1 MPLPNLSPE
10 TAGIPTNLSAS
21 NRRRIATLL
30 AADLAEVQPSPDALQ
45 GEEAFEIC
53 QRLIDEHDGRCVSTI
68 GKSLIAEFTNAVSAV
83 HCSVAIQQAMLAKND
98 PLSLDKRVL
107 LRIGLSVG
115 DVIEEDGNLFGIGL
129 DTATGLRALAVPGG
143 ICLGG
148 TVYEHAKERVQVGV
162 EFAGE
167 QRVGNNREPIDV
179 YQVVE
184 PGVEKGHV
192 PIWTELRRRNVFRVS
207 VAYAVVAWLL
217 IQVADVVLPT
227 FDAPQ
232 WIMQGFISLSILGF
246 PIVVVLAWV
255 YELTPMGL
263 KRSDDVL
270 RQTSIRWITGKRLN
284 GMIMVLLVAAV
295 VFLIFDNYVSPRLDS
310 GGPPAESIAVL
321 AFENHSRNP
330 EDVYFADGLAEEL
343 LSVLARI
350 KELKV
355 ASRTASFYYKGK
367 DVDIATIAETLD
379 VNEVLSG
386 SVRREGE
393 RIRVTAVLDDTQA
406 GNVSWTE
413 TYDRTMDDVLDI
425 QSDIAQSVANAI
437 VPVMSPESLSQVEA
451 RLTENNEAYDL
462 YLRGRSYLR
471 MPAEESTLASAIQ
484 LFNGAIDLDP
494 VFAHAYA
501 GLCEAYLSQ
510 FGFSQR
516 PESFESAEPACR
528 RALALNDGLWEVH
541 VALGNLYRV
550 NGRYDDAIVNLK
562 SAMERQPNAV
572 TPYLDLARTYA
583 AQDLPDLA
591 EAMYKKAEEVEGGY
605 WGVHKAY
612 GVFLLDQSRNAEA
625 IERQLKVIELTPD
638 SGIGF
643 DNLGNTYL
651 GLGELDKAEAAFNDS
666 PLPSRWT
673 YWNRGLVYYF
683 RHEFARAVEDQKMAI
698 SLAPDAYGSWGALA
712 DAYRFMPGEEDNARG
727 AYEEAIRLAKQQ
739 LAINPTDWGAVARV
753 GLYYAYTGRNEQSA
767 AEFEKLPDRTPETI
781 VHYFVARARLQMGDV
796 DGALDGLRKLIESG
810 WTPKLLVADPD
821 FASLHG
827 LVEFERLMRK
837 DTA

>member
-1 MPLPNLSPE
+1 
-10 TAGIPTNLSAS
+10 
-21 NRRRIATLL
+21 L
-30 AADLAEVQPSPDALQ
+30 AADVADPRLSSTTDVLQ
-45 GEEAFEIC
+45 DEQSFELC

-83 HCSVAIQQAMLAKND
+83 HCAVAIQQAMLARND
-98 PLSLDKRVL
+98 PLPLDKRVL

-115 DVIEEDGNLFGIGL
+115 DITEEDGHLFGIGV
-129 DTATGLRALAVPGG
+129 DAAIGLRALAVAGG

-148 TVYEHAKERVQVGV
+148 SVYEHAKERVQVGV

-167 QRVGNNREPIDV
+167 QRVGNSSEPIDV

-246 PIVVVLAWV
+246 PVVVVLAWV

-295 VFLIFDNYVSPRLDS
+295 VFLIFDNYVSPRLD
-310 GGPPAESIAVL
+310 GGRPPAESIAVL

-330 EDVYFADGLAEEL
+330 EDEYFTDGLAEEL

-379 VNEVLSG
+379 VNDVLSG

-437 VPVMSPESLSQVEA
+437 VPVMSPESRSQVET

-494 VFAHAYA
+494 GFAQAYA
-501 GLCEAYLSQ
+501 GLCEAYLGQ
-510 FGFSQR
+510 FEFSLR
-516 PESFESAEPACR
+516 PASFELAEPACR

-550 NGRYDDAIVNLK
+550 NGRYDDAILNLK

-583 AQDLPDLA
+583 AQDSPDLA
-591 EAMYKKAEEVEGGY
+591 EQMFQKAEEVEGGY
-605 WGVHKAY
+605 WGVHKEY
-612 GVFLLDQSRNAEA
+612 GLFLLGQSRNDEA

-712 DAYRFMPGEEDNARG
+712 DAYRFMPGEEDNARD
-727 AYEEAIRLAKQQ
+727 AYEEAIRLAKQH
-739 LAINPTDWGAVARV
+739 LAINPTDWATVARV

-796 DGALDGLRKLIESG
+796 DGALDGLKKLIESG
-810 WTPKLLVADPD
+810 WIPKLLVADPD
-821 FASLHG
+821 FAALRG
-827 LVEFERLMRK
+827 MVEFERLMK
-837 DTA
+837 KHTA

>member
-1 MPLPNLSPE
+1 
-10 TAGIPTNLSAS
+10 LSAP

-30 AADLAEVQPSPDALQ
+30 AADVVEVQQSLTPDALQ
-45 GEEAFEIC
+45 GEEPFEIC
-53 QRLIDEHDGRCVSTI
+53 QRLVNEHDGRCVSTV

-83 HCSVAIQQAMLAKND
+83 HCAVAIQQALLAKND
-98 PLSLDKRVL
+98 PLPLDKRVL

-115 DVIEEDGNLFGIGL
+115 DVIEEDGNLYGIGV
-129 DTATGLRALAVPGG
+129 DAATALRAMAVPGG

-148 TVYEHAKERVQVGV
+148 SVYEHAKERVQVGV

-167 QRVGNNREPIDV
+167 QKVGNNRESIDV

-184 PGVEKGHV
+184 PGVEKGRV
-192 PIWTELRRRNVFRVS
+192 PLWTELRRRNVFRVS
-207 VAYAVVAWLL
+207 VAYAVIAWLL

-227 FDAPQ
+227 FDAPL
-232 WIMQGFISLSILGF
+232 WIMRGFISLSILGF

-284 GMIMVLLVAAV
+284 GAIMILLVTAV
-295 VFLIFDNYVSPRLDS
+295 VFLIFDNYISPRLD
-310 GGPPAESIAVL
+310 GGGRQAESIAVL

-330 EDVYFADGLAEEL
+330 EDVYFADGLADEL

-367 DVDIATIAETLD
+367 DVDIATIAETLN
-379 VNEVLSG
+379 VNDVLSG

-393 RIRVTAVLDDTQA
+393 RIRVTAVLDDTET

-437 VPVMSPESLSQVEA
+437 VPVMSPESRSQVEA

-494 VFAHAYA
+494 IFAQAYA
-501 GLCEAYLSQ
+501 GLCEAYLGQ
-510 FGFSQR
+510 FEFSQR

-550 NGRYDDAIVNLK
+550 NGRYDDAILNLK
-562 SAMERQPNAV
+562 SALERQPNAV
-572 TPYLDLARTYA
+572 IPYLDLARTYA

-591 EAMYKKAEEVEGGY
+591 EEMFRKAEEVEGGY
-605 WGVHKAY
+605 WGVHRAY
-612 GVFLLDQSRNAEA
+612 GLFLSDQGRNEEA
-625 IERQLKVIELTPD
+625 VMRHLKVTELTPD

-651 GLGELDKAEAAFNDS
+651 ALGELDKAEAAFNDS

-683 RHEFARAVEDQKMAI
+683 RHEFARAVEDQKIAI
-698 SLAPDAYGSWGALA
+698 SLAPDVSASWGALA
-712 DAYRFMPGEEDNARG
+712 DAYRFMPGEEENARA

-753 GLYYAYTGRNEQSA
+753 GLYYAYMGRIER
-767 AEFEKLPDRTPETI
+767 AEKEFKKLPDRPSDTI
-781 VHYFVARARLQMGDV
+781 VYFFVARARLQMGDV

-810 WTPKLLVADPD
+810 WSPTLLAADPD
-821 FASLHG
+821 FASLRG
-827 LVEFERLMRK
+827 MVEFEMLMK
-837 DTA
+837 KHTA